1 VLAESA
7 GALVGLLFGLAAV
20 AAVAVLVLGSLGRL
34 ADLGRGGWLGAD
46 LGRGGCI
53 GADLGRSGRLGANLG
68 RGGRLD
74 VRVDFGVDGLSG
86 GLGLGVSL
94 GFGVSLGLGAS
105 LELAGGLRPG
115 ASLGS
120 VAAVARLIVDLEP
133 DLDALVLVLD
143 GLGVD
148 VPASVVAGGAGPE
161 SGGAVVGKVAVL
173 DVEARIGLGADV
185 ALLL

>member
-105 LELAGGLRPG
+105 L
-115 ASLGS
+115 GS
-120 VAAVARLIVDLEP
+120 VAVAAVARLSVDLEP

>member
-20 AAVAVLVLGSLGRL
+20 AAVAGLVLGSLGRL

-86 GLGLGVSL
+86 GLGLG
-94 GFGVSLGLGAS
+94 AS

-120 VAAVARLIVDLEP
+120 VAAVARLSVDLEP